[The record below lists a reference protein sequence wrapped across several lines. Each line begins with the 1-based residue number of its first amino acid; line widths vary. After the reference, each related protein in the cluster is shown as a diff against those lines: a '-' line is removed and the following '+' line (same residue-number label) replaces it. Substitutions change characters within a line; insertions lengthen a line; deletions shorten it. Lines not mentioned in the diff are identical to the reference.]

1 MAAGRVVGSAYIVV
15 RAITAG
21 VDKDIKNGFGKTDRI
36 GQDAG
41 DRVGDGFR
49 RGFSRTA
56 NRNIFG
62 NLIRDSIAA
71 KERFSSLTR
80 VGYVLAPVLTGLS
93 GIIGLLGTGI
103 ISLASTIGATLIP
116 AMLVLGQAA
125 TALGQ
130 AMLTLKLAFS
140 GVGKAIQ
147 AGTKAKKGGASAAKG
162 LEKAEKALER
172 AQRAL
177 GEAYEDAAKRKKDAD
192 DALLESEEALAKAR
206 KQAIEDLQQLGFE
219 SEDAA
224 IAEQK
229 AALELE
235 KAREELARVSDLPPN
250 SRARKEAEL
259 AFAQADLNYRRAID
273 RNNDL
278 KTEEAK
284 NAELAKKG
292 PEALIDG
299 QEGVVEA
306 LKTVA
311 EAKQRV
317 TDTEKENA
325 RAILAATEARD
336 DARDTVDELKNGA
349 GAADAYAD
357 ALSDLS
363 KEARAF
369 VEYMVTTFIPS
380 LKELKEAAGRELFP
394 RLEEA
399 LETLRI
405 KLFPALIPLLE
416 ETGKVL
422 GDVAKNIADVITQSD
437 NLERLENIWKSNDK
451 VIKNLG
457 DALGELIEVLL
468 ILTEAFSPLT
478 EEFTKF
484 LGDKI
489 KGYKEFLE
497 TEKGMKQ
504 LADRTKIARDTL
516 ADLGAVFGNT
526 FRGLNNLFWANVGP
540 GSGGQ
545 IFLDY
550 LKDVTKRFEELE
562 TIDGKPVKQ
571 FFADAAVNGT
581 LLLDL
586 IGNILG
592 GFITLADNKG
602 LGIFLGQLN
611 EVVDIFQEIGEELDA
626 SLPSFGNFL
635 IEFSKFIALVTES
648 GSITI
653 YFDTLSKALGKLNEF
668 LSTDLGQRI
677 LNISA
682 QVLPLLA
689 AFGFLVK
696 IASFFGKVVFGA
708 FAQLFTP
715 IAAVTRA
722 LMGMGVPLSTIVTTF
737 LKFVGIAGLVITVF
751 MLLWKNSEIFRE
763 AVMLMVQAVGG
774 ALKGAFDDIMAAIKS
789 VFPTF
794 EGIGTVFETLG
805 NIIGTVV
812 VPILSFVLVRA
823 IGIVS
828 GAIQKFIFTVGTIKD
843 VVLTVWNFFKGT
855 FELITG
861 QTDKAAKSFKNAW
874 SNAVSAVKNIIKS
887 IAAPFVAV
895 LNAISD
901 AWNNSV
907 GKFNFKVP
915 SWVPI
920 IGGKTF
926 NVPNLPRITLANL
939 AEEGVV
945 LPTAGGTLA
954 RIAEA
959 GRPERVEPLD
969 PDGLSERDKAIIDRL
984 SGGPGGK
991 AVTVNVYPSEGMD
1004 ERELAAIVSRQI
1016 AFQLRRGAA

>member
-1 MAAGRVVGSAYIVV
+1 MAGARVVGSAFIVV
-15 RAITAG
+15 RAITTG
-21 VDKDIKNGFGKTDRI
+21 VEKDIKNGFNRTDSI

-41 DRVGDGFR
+41 DRIGNAFR
-49 RGFSRTA
+49 KGFSRSA
-56 NRNIFG
+56 DRNIFG
-62 NLIRDSIAA
+62 NLVARSIAT
-71 KERFSSLTR
+71 KEQFSSLTR
-80 VGYVLAPVLTGLS
+80 AGYVLAPALTALS
-93 GIIGLLGTGI
+93 GIIGLLGTTL
-103 ISLASTIGATLIP
+103 ISVASTIGVSVVP

-125 TALGQ
+125 SALGQ
-130 AMLTLKLAFS
+130 AMLTVRLAFS
-140 GVGKAIQ
+140 GVAKAIQ
-147 AGTKAKKGGASAAKG
+147 AGTKAAKGGTAATKA

-177 GEAYEDAAKRKKDAD
+177 GDAYEDAAKRKKEAD
-192 DALLESEEALAKAR
+192 EALLESEEALAKAR

-278 KTEEAK
+278 KKEETK
-284 NAELAKKG
+284 NAELAKLG
-292 PEALIDG
+292 PQAVIDG
-299 QEGVVEA
+299 QEGVVQA
-306 LKTVA
+306 LKTVE

-325 RAILAATEARD
+325 RALLAATEARD
-336 DARDTVDELKNGA
+336 DAQEAVDELKDGSA
-349 GAADAYAD
+349 AADAYAD
-357 ALSDLS
+357 SLKGLSE
-363 KEARAF
+363 EAQAF
-369 VEYMVTTFIPS
+369 VKYMVDVFIPS
-380 LKELKEAAGRELFP
+380 LKALKAAAGKELFP
-394 RLEEA
+394 KLEEA
-399 LETLRI
+399 LEKLRK
-405 KLFPALIPLLE
+405 KLFPRLIPLLE
-416 ETGKVL
+416 KTGGVL
-422 GDVAKNIADVITQSD
+422 GDVANKIADVITATD
-437 NLERLENIWKSNDK
+437 NLKRIENIWKSNDV

-457 DALGELIEVLL
+457 DALAELIEVFL
-468 ILTEAFSPLT
+468 ILFEAISPLT
-478 EEFTKF
+478 EEFSKF

-489 KGYKEFLE
+489 KGYREFLE
-497 TEKGMKQ
+497 TKEGAQQ
-504 LADRTKIARDTL
+504 LADRLVIVKSTL
-516 ADLGAVFGNT
+516 KDLGTIFGNT
-526 FRGLNNLFWANVGP
+526 FRGLSNLFWENVGP

-550 LKDVTKRFEELE
+550 FKEVTKKFEELK

-571 FFADAAVNGT
+571 FFADAAENGT

-586 IGNILG
+586 LGNIVG
-592 GFITLADNKG
+592 GFIAMADNKG
-602 LGIFLGQLN
+602 LGIFLVQLN
-611 EVVDIFQEIGEELDA
+611 QVVDIFQAIGENLDA

-635 IEFSKFIALVTES
+635 IEFATFIALVTES

-653 YFDTLSKALGKLNEF
+653 FFNTLSTVLGKINEF
-668 LSTDLGQRI
+668 LATDLGQKI

-689 AFGFLVK
+689 AFGLLVK
-696 IASFFGKVVFGA
+696 TAGFFGRVVIGA

-715 IAAVTRA
+715 IAAVAKA
-722 LMGMGVPLSTIVTTF
+722 LMGMGVPLTTIVTTF
-737 LKFVGIAGLVITVF
+737 LKFAGIAGLVITIF

-789 VFPTF
+789 VFPSF
-794 EGIGTVFETLG
+794 EGIGTVFKTLG

-828 GAIQKFIFTVGTIKD
+828 GAIQKFIFTVGAIKD
-843 VVLTVWNFFKGT
+843 VVLTVWNFFKGI

-861 QTDKAAKSFKNAW
+861 QTDKAANSFKNAW
-874 SNAVSAVKNIIKS
+874 SSAVSAVKNIIKS

-907 GKFNFKVP
+907 GKFSFTVP
-915 SWVPI
+915 KWVPI
-920 IGGKTF
+920 IGGNTF

-939 AEEGVV
+939 AEGGVV
-945 LPTAGGTLA
+945 LPSAGGTLA

-991 AVTVNVYPSEGMD
+991 AVTVNVYPSQGMD

-1016 AFQLRRGAA
+1016 AFQTRRGAA